1 MNHSITEVQIDK
13 YTDGQL
19 LKADDILAVEEPL
32 EIKLVHG
39 NKTNR
44 QTTNVSI
51 TMRTPGNDLELAVG
65 FLFTEGIIN
74 DINQL
79 DINSAFYSNDLLSNS
94 INMFCKEYVLI
105 DQKLLQRN
113 FYTTSACG
121 VCGKASIDAIYTL
134 TDESKTNNDFFVSKN
149 VIIQIPELLI
159 HQQDLFKHT
168 GGIHAA
174 ALFNKEGML
183 LESREDVGRHNA
195 LDKLIGAYFL
205 KSTDGQII
213 PKESILLLSG
223 RASFELLQKSAM
235 AGISIICAVGAPS
248 SLAVETAKRFGITLI
263 GFLRNNR
270 FNIYSNPQRIQL

>member
-1 MNHSITEVQIDK
+1 MNHSIIEVQIDK

-39 NKTNR
+39 NKINR

-51 TMRTPGNDLELAVG
+51 TMRTPGNDLELAAG

-94 INMFCKEYVLI
+94 INIFCKEYVLI

-121 VCGKASIDAIYTL
+121 VCGKASIEAIYTL
-134 TDESKTNNDFFVSKN
+134 TDDSKTNNDFFVSKN
-149 VIIQIPELLI
+149 VIIQLPELLI
-159 HQQDLFKHT
+159 HQQV
-168 GGIHAA
+168 
-174 ALFNKEGML
+174 
-183 LESREDVGRHNA
+183 R
-195 LDKLIGAYFL
+195 Y
-205 KSTDGQII
+205 
-213 PKESILLLSG
+213 LLS
-223 RASFELLQKSAM
+223 LLVLTVNLLS
-235 AGISIICAVGAPS
+235 V
-248 SLAVETAKRFGITLI
+248 
-263 GFLRNNR
+263 
-270 FNIYSNPQRIQL
+270 